1 MAILALHRGVSAEK
15 REAILV
21 ILNLLNG
28 IVPTKNRVTLRAI
41 RAHLALVNIGM
52 AILTILPHIREYRFY
67 VALRALHFLVHAAQR
82 IVRFGVIEFGDRANG
97 APARSG
103 VTVLARNR
111 ERSVRTTRAA
121 LLTIRKRS
129 ACRRPRQKQQPQH
142 DLNTF
147 RRKCP
152 TILLKYL
159 LFLLIR
165 PRKAGCCEPKIVLT
179 VSILKEGCAT
189 VLRSSSGSGA
199 KRTKTVIETER
210 GHKYELHFKLHLPLA
225 VPNRTNSCVSD
236 VSAAERSRCS
246 NARRGPAAEASQQ
259 LNKIESVRLAGD
271 GDSTRATQRCL
282 LTTHSCFRSSGRP
295 IED

>member
-1 MAILALHRGVSAEK
+1 VAILALHRGVSAEK

-41 RAHLALVNIGM
+41 RAHLALVNIGV

-82 IVRFGVIEFGDRANG
+82 VVRFGVIEFGDRANG

-103 VTVLARNR
+103 VAVLARNR

-152 TILLKYL
+152 TILPKYL

-165 PRKAGCCEPKIVLT
+165 PHKAGCCEPKNRAHSVD
-179 VSILKEGCAT
+179 SERG
-189 VLRSSSGSGA
+189 LRNCPSVQFWVRSQ
-199 KRTKTVIETER
+199 KDETVIETER
-210 GHKYELHFKLHLPLA
+210 GNKYELHFKLHLPLA
-225 VPNRTNSCVSD
+225 VTNRTNSCVSD

-246 NARRGPAAEASQQ
+246 NAQEGSRGGSQPS
-259 LNKIESVRLAGD
+259 IE
-271 GDSTRATQRCL
+271 
-282 LTTHSCFRSSGRP
+282 
-295 IED
+295 